1 MSTKENKEL
10 VRQFD
15 KSRNEVAGDTAKVRP
30 LYEKYCAPG
39 YIFHLVS
46 QGDKNWSKQYSILLW
61 PRLHFQ
67 ILIFPLMIW

>member
-46 QGDKNWSKQYSILLW
+46 KDKNLEQTRQHLLW
-61 PRLHFQ
+61 PRLHFEFN
-67 ILIFPLMIW
+67 ISIDDK